1 MPKIVVLR
9 LGHRPQRDKRVTTH
23 VALVA
28 RAFGADGIIL
38 TTRDSNIE
46 RSINKVTELWGG
58 PFFIRSGESWR
69 KIIQD
74 WRSEGGSVL
83 HLTMFGLPLD
93 EVLPRLQDKN
103 LLVVVGAEKVP
114 GEIFELADFNVAI
127 TNQPHSEVGA
137 LAVLLD
143 RIFSSFKLK
152 KKLFGGR
159 LMITPSDKGKKVK
172 KVP

>member
-28 RAFGADGIIL
+28 RAFGADGIVL
-38 TTRDSNIE
+38 TTKDSGIE

-58 PFFIRSGESWR
+58 PFFIRSGEGWR
-69 KIIQD
+69 RVIQD

-83 HLTMFGLPLD
+83 HLTMYGLPVD
-93 EVLPRLQDKN
+93 EVLPRLQGKD

-114 GEIFELADFNVAI
+114 GKIFELADFNVAV
-127 TNQPHSEVGA
+127 TSQPHSEVGA

-143 RIFSSFKLK
+143 KLFSSLKLK

-159 LMITPSDKGKKVK
+159 LIIMPSDKGKKVQK
-172 KVP
+172 AP

>member
-38 TTRDSNIE
+38 TTRDPAIE
-46 RSINKVTELWGG
+46 RSVNKVTELWGG

-69 KIIQD
+69 KTVQD

-83 HLTMFGLPLD
+83 HLTMYGLPVD
-93 EVLPRLQDKN
+93 EVLPRLQGKD

-114 GEIFELADFNVAI
+114 GKIFELADFNVAV

-137 LAVLLD
+137 LAVLLY
-143 RIFSSFKLK
+143 RIFSGFKLE
-152 KKLFGGR
+152 KKLLGGR

-172 KVP
+172 KAP